1 MLWSFFGIVLLI
13 QSGSNL
19 VALIEFFCCGKKKK
33 FPLLLHMRCTSLYFI
48 LFYFILFIYFFVS

>member
-19 VALIEFFCCGKKKK
+19 VTLIEFFLLRHKKK

-48 LFYFILFIYFFVS
+48 LFIYLFFR